1 MEFKFESYDNFL
13 SEYKKY
19 YFHSCD
25 KCGALREADKERKFA
40 LRQEKKKQN
49 TKGGSIPRLKVKR
62 TGTEIGDIT
71 YGNLLYFN

>member
-40 LRQEKKKQN
+40 LLQEKKKAKH
-49 TKGGSIPRLKVKR
+49 KGR
-62 TGTEIGDIT
+62 
-71 YGNLLYFN
+71 